1 MSLKRFQELSQKR
14 IRRRRTPRFPAK
26 YRTTRFRWT
35 LSGPKSAAAAA
46 AAAAAAVAAVVNIG
60 VDVILCQ
67 LRARTRARH
76 SYAWAS
82 EYQLQGRVQKF
93 ALGGVTPSPSP
104 LPIPYSLLSSSPL
117 PSFFP

>member
-26 YRTTRFRWT
+26 YRTSRFRWT
-35 LSGPKSAAAAA
+35 LSGPKS

-82 EYQLQGRVQKF
+82 EY
-93 ALGGVTPSPSP
+93 
-104 LPIPYSLLSSSPL
+104 
-117 PSFFP
+117 